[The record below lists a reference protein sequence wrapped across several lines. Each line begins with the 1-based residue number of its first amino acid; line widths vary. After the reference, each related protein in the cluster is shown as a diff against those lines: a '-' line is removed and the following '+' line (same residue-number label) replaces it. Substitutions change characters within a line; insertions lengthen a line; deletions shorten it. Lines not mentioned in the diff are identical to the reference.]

1 MHLTSRRPLVILLAV
16 ACAAPLAASREAAR
30 ETAAAAPQAAREFTA
45 EDMLKVSTA
54 SVLDLSDEGR
64 RVAVGARRA
73 YDNAEVDNRRFGDPT
88 YVAPSLVKVMV
99 IDTASGT
106 IDAPFKDLVNVRQAA
121 WSHDGRRL
129 ALLTVANDR
138 PPALVIW
145 DAERKTLSDVPRT
158 VPVAAGSG
166 LDWTADDARL
176 IVSLRAPAQDAAA
189 AARFKALTDGPIIVQ
204 SSKDPFL
211 DWDDLQRAT
220 RTRTIAALNPA
231 SGAATT
237 IVADRK
243 ISSYRVTRDS
253 RLVTFM
259 EDVTEK
265 TDYDVIGG
273 TMNVLRA
280 IDIVGGTPRTIAEAK
295 DLKDVQLRWSD
306 DGRAFAYAKK
316 GEVFI
321 QGIDD
326 AGPRSL
332 TPRPDTK
339 DTKEGEEAKKNEGT
353 RKDEPESFSVGPFS
367 RDGTKL
373 LITSKKGWYIAT
385 IADAQRTP
393 VLTLDPEKEDKN
405 PKVAALEWA
414 PDGSSIYATYSAPDR
429 WERGVVRLPLG
440 RPAGPAA
447 SVLEPLVR
455 DTRLYSGVQL
465 SRSGGTFV
473 FNLSDGDRPADLFT
487 ADRDFKSVRRLT
499 DLNAALLAGVPLPR
513 SELIAYRDADGKELY
528 GVLRYP
534 VNYVKGQKYPTVFEL
549 YETFFDNGFN
559 ARATFLANHGYAV
572 FHPSVNLVV
581 GRPGEAW
588 VKGVTSAAN
597 RLIDL
602 GVADPDRLGVHGTS
616 YGGYA
621 TVLLITQTD
630 RFKAAVNVSGK
641 VDMVS
646 FYTDSPRL
654 GVRNTHAPEKSQDR
668 IGGTLWEYPER
679 YLDHS
684 AILHADRIK
693 TPLLTIS
700 GDQDPN
706 VPASQSREIYYA
718 LRRLNKEVE
727 WVRYVNG
734 AHRPPNS
741 VAESVDFENR
751 ILAWYDK
758 YLKADAAK
766 KKTSTQ

>member
-1 MHLTSRRPLVILLAV
+1 MHLSHRRLLVPALLVIV
-16 ACAAPLAASREAAR
+16 CAAPAAQAR
-30 ETAAAAPQAAREFTA
+30 REFTA

-54 SVLDLSDEGR
+54 SVLDLSDDGR
-64 RVAVGARRA
+64 RVAVSVRRA
-73 YDNAEVDNRRFGDPT
+73 CDNAEVDNRRFGDPT
-88 YVAPSLVKVMV
+88 YLTPSRVRLLV
-99 IDTASGT
+99 IDTQSGAIAT
-106 IDAPFKDLVNVRQAA
+106 PFDDLVSVRQAA
-121 WSHDGRRL
+121 WSHDGKRL
-129 ALLTVANDR
+129 AILTASND
-138 PPALVIW
+138 AAAAVHIW
-145 DAERKTLSDVPRT
+145 DAEKKALIEVPRKS
-158 VPVAAGSG
+158 PVAAGSG
-166 LDWTADDARL
+166 LEWTADDKRL
-176 IVSLRAPAQDAAA
+176 IVALRTPEQDTSA
-189 AARFKALTDGPIIVQ
+189 AARFKRLTDGPIIVQ

-220 RTRTIAALNPA
+220 RTRAIATLNPA
-231 SGAATT
+231 TGDTTT
-237 IVADRK
+237 ILPERK

-253 RLVTFM
+253 RLITFL

-273 TMNVLRA
+273 TMNTLRA
-280 IDIVGGTPRTIAEAK
+280 VDASGGTPRTIADAK
-295 DLKDVQLRWSD
+295 DLKEVQLRWSD

-316 GEVFI
+316 GEVFV
-321 QGIDD
+321 QTVDETK
-326 AGPRSL
+326 PRSL
-332 TPRPDTK
+332 TPRPKTENEKTD
-339 DTKEGEEAKKNEGT
+339 EAKKPEDGKT
-353 RKDEPESFSVGPFS
+353 EDGKKADEPESFSVSAFS
-367 RDGTKL
+367 RDASKL
-373 LITSKKGWYIAT
+373 LITSKKGWYVVNV
-385 IADAQRTP
+385 ADAARTA
-393 VLTLDPEKEDKN
+393 VLTLDPEKEDRN
-405 PKVAALEWA
+405 PKIAALAWA
-414 PDGSSIYATYSAPDR
+414 PDGSSIYVTYSAFDK
-429 WERGVVRLPLG
+429 WERGLMRLPIG
-440 RPAGPAA
+440 RPAGAA
-447 SVLEPLVR
+447 SSVLEPIIK
-455 DTRLYSGVQL
+455 DARLYSGAQL
-465 SRSGGTFV
+465 SRDGATFV
-473 FNLSDGDRPADLFT
+473 FSLSDGDRPADLFA
-487 ADRDFKSVRRLT
+487 ADRDLRNVRRLT
-499 DLNAALLAGVPLPR
+499 DVNAALLADVAVPH

-534 VNYVKGQKYPTVFEL
+534 VGYVKGQKYPTVFEL

-559 ARATFLANHGYAV
+559 ARATFLAHHGYAV

-588 VKGVTSAAN
+588 VKGVTAAAN

-602 GVADPDRLGVHGTS
+602 GIADPDRLGVQGTS

-668 IGGTLWEYPER
+668 IGGTLWEFPER

-706 VPASQSREIYYA
+706 VPASQSREIFYA
-718 LRRLNKEVE
+718 LRRLGKEVE
-727 WVRYVNG
+727 WVRYANG

-751 ILAWYDK
+751 ILAWYEK
-758 YLKADAAK
+758 YLKADASK
-766 KKTSTQ
+766 KKTTTQ